1 MNLLIL
7 NTCLP
12 ESLVAVSLDGA
23 IRASTMLPAR
33 ATTEQLIPAIA
44 ALLEGDRPGAIA
56 VVSGPGSFTG
66 IRAGLSAAKGLCE
79 AWNVPLL
86 AISRLELLASA
97 VESDAEV
104 VALLDAGRGEYYCG
118 VYTANTLGGRTKLD
132 EQLLRLDQIQPLLD
146 SRLAVTSDPRVAET
160 FAGAVQLGE
169 AMKLIDEPGA
179 AAVLAIAHD
188 RILHQQWS
196 DVALT
201 DANYL
206 RRTDAELLERQAA
219 HRRNP

>member
-12 ESLVAVSLDGA
+12 ESLVAVSQDA
-23 IRASTMLPAR
+23 SITASTTLPAR
-33 ATTEQLIPAIA
+33 STTEQLIPAIA
-44 ALLEGDRPGAIA
+44 ALLEGAHPGAIA

-66 IRAGLSAAKGLCE
+66 IRAGLAAAKGLCE

-86 AISRLELLASA
+86 AISRLELLATA
-97 VESDAEV
+97 VESEGEV

-118 VYTANTLGGRTKLD
+118 VYLAKSEGRRMKLD
-132 EQLLRLDQIQPLLD
+132 EQLLRLDQVQPLLD
-146 SRLAVTSDPRVAET
+146 SRAAVTSDPRVAES
-160 FAGAVQLGE
+160 FAGTVQ
-169 AMKLIDEPGA
+169 LIDEPGA
-179 AAVLAIAHD
+179 EAILAIAHD
-188 RILHQQWS
+188 RILRQQWS

-206 RRTDAELLERQAA
+206 RRTDAELLEKQAA